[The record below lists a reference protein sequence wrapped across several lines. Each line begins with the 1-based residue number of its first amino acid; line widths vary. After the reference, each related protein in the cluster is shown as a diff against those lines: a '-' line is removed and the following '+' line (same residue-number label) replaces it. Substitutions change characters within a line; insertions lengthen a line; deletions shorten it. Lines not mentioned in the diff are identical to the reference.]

1 MTVLYCTVL
10 YCVLAC
16 SLSFAE
22 FAPLAYDLLVE
33 HMAVAIEK
41 EHNAGMAKRS
51 EAALILSR
59 LTKEDL
65 EETIMGLF
73 QEADNDSSGMIE
85 KSEFAHAMREA
96 NIGLKD
102 EEIDLLYDKVDTDGD
117 GNVNYSEFAP
127 LCYDILVEVL
137 ARQLA
142 SAGEDATTDL

>member
-1 MTVLYCTVL
+1 
-10 YCVLAC
+10 
-16 SLSFAE
+16 
-22 FAPLAYDLLVE
+22 
-33 HMAVAIEK
+33 
-41 EHNAGMAKRS
+41 
-51 EAALILSR
+51 
-59 LTKEDL
+59 
-65 EETIMGLF
+65 MGLF

-85 KSEFAHAMREA
+85 KAEFAHAMREA